1 MACKSNLGERSVPE
15 RLVNKGK
22 GYAGGSVTLQHRLTC
37 RTVEPH
43 GVRSDESQLV
53 RVVGRTREVT
63 QKLHVARRECCRE
76 TLPNPVNVY
85 DSMLLR

>member
-15 RLVNKGK
+15 RLVNERK

-43 GVRSDESQLV
+43 GVRSDKSQLV
-53 RVVGRTREVT
+53 LGCGSHEGNNTKAT
-63 QKLHVARRECCRE
+63 HVSR
-76 TLPNPVNVY
+76 
-85 DSMLLR
+85 

>member
-15 RLVNKGK
+15 RLVNEGK

-43 GVRSDESQLV
+43 GVRSDKSQLV
-53 RVVGRTREVT
+53 WVVGRTMEVT
-63 QKLHVARRECCRE
+63 RKLHVSGSACCRT
-76 TLPNPVNVY
+76 TLF
-85 DSMLLR
+85 